1 MCLRAEL
8 KPQNCGK
15 KDSQMCNK
23 DALSIVKFLLS
34 VFFIL
39 LILSFSAPNWLQM
52 LPNGLGLLDVSI
64 VVDVDE
70 AQLHHDLSHGHFTD
84 SSLERAFELEQDFL
98 QVLFESL
105 QEQI

>member
-1 MCLRAEL
+1 
-8 KPQNCGK
+8 
-15 KDSQMCNK
+15 MCNK

-34 VFFIL
+34 VFLILL
-39 LILSFSAPNWLQM
+39 LILSLCAPNWLQM

-64 VVDVDE
+64 VVDMDE

>member
-1 MCLRAEL
+1 MRLRAEL

-15 KDSQMCNK
+15 KDSQMSDK
-23 DALSIVKFLLS
+23 DALSIVKFLI
-34 VFFIL
+34 FFIL
-39 LILSFSAPNWLQM
+39 LILSFSASNWLQM

-64 VVDVDE
+64 VVDMDE